1 MKFDMPVNELKEY
14 RGTNP
19 KPDDFNEFWEKGL
32 RDLSKQSMDYELIPA
47 NFSSR
52 VAECY
57 DLYFTGIGDAKI
69 HCQLVRPKNQKEKG
83 QLQKIGT

>member
-32 RDLSKQSMDYELIPA
+32 RDLSKQSMDYEKSQRT
-47 NFSSR
+47 F
-52 VAECY
+52 
-57 DLYFTGIGDAKI
+57 
-69 HCQLVRPKNQKEKG
+69 LVE
-83 QLQKIGT
+83 

>member
-19 KPDDFNEFWEKGL
+19 KPDAFNEFGL

-52 VAECY
+52 VAECS